1 MHCVLHYFQLCH
13 SDISKMVQFV
23 KNDENDPWIAISI
36 FDFYFFC
43 CPECDEKT
51 KDKQKFVNHVSTY
64 HSAVSDFRKTS
75 LGVIQQ
81 IRRQNFVL
89 F

>member
-13 SDISKMVQFV
+13 CDIPKMVQII
-23 KNDENDPWIAISI
+23 KNDQWIAISI

-43 CPECDEKT
+43 CPECDAKT

-64 HSAVSDFRKTS
+64 HSAVSNFCKTRGHIYTAMK
-75 LGVIQQ
+75 LRLQTVTK
-81 IRRQNFVL
+81 
-89 F
+89 

>member
-13 SDISKMVQFV
+13 SDISKMVQFF
-23 KNDENDPWIAISI
+23 KDDENDPWIAISI

-64 HSAVSDFRKTS
+64 HSAVSNFRMNS